1 MKLLA
6 CAFLA
11 LALACGGGAR
21 TAPDDASPAPAPAD
35 AGDPWRVVSTER
47 GKAAWYGGR
56 FHGRKT
62 ASGERFDKN
71 ALTAAHKKLPFD
83 TMVRVRNLD
92 NGKTVIV
99 RITDRGPYGKGRI
112 IDMSEA
118 AAKELD
124 MIKAGVVK
132 VEVEVLE
139 LTE

>member
-11 LALACGGGAR
+11 LLACGGAR
-21 TAPDDASPAPAPAD
+21 SAPDDASSPPEPPAD
-35 AGDPWRVVSTER
+35 AAEEWKVVSTER

-62 ASGERFDKN
+62 ASGEPFDKN
-71 ALTAAHKKLPFD
+71 ALTAAHKTLPFD
-83 TMVRVRNLD
+83 TMVRVRNLE

-118 AAKELD
+118 AAKKLD
-124 MIKAGVVK
+124 MIERGVVK
-132 VEVEVLE
+132 VEVEVLSRP
-139 LTE
+139 

>member
-1 MKLLA
+1 VKLATCIALA
-6 CAFLA
+6 LA

-21 TAPDDASPAPAPAD
+21 TAPDDASPPPAD
-35 AGDPWRVVSTER
+35 AAEAWKVVSTER

-62 ASGERFDKN
+62 ASGEPFDKN

-92 NGKTVIV
+92 NGRTVIV

-112 IDMSEA
+112 IDLAEA
-118 AAKELD
+118 AAEELD
-124 MIKAGVVK
+124 MIDAGVVD

-139 LTE
+139 RRE